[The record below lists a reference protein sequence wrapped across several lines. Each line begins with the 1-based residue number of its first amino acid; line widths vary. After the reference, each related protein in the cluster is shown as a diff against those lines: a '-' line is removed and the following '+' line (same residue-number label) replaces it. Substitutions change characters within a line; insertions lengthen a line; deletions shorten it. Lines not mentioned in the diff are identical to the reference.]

1 MGLGA
6 HCRAPADYGMGK
18 VMAGGEAEPL
28 PALPGSCSN
37 KSTQLLCPP
46 PGTSSLSPISSI
58 LLLQLPVMFLHTDQ
72 D

>member
-28 PALPGSCSN
+28 PALPGSEAEAEADNDTRVPTPAGRQNS
-37 KSTQLLCPP
+37 
-46 PGTSSLSPISSI
+46 
-58 LLLQLPVMFLHTDQ
+58 
-72 D
+72 